1 MPWKSSATFPSPSAT
16 PPWLGKFIVLS
27 GFAYSAWLFQGCCQ
41 AQTHLCHIQHHLS
54 RTPCPSH
61 GLGREGHLG
70 AVSATHMH
78 FCHPKSSVNTWSTG
92 KSHTPMKKSLKATA
106 VFLAFFSNCEEP
118 LLQSCEEFRHSSSTD
133 PLCVPKID
141 YSSVLCAYLHIKTV
155 LILSKFRPQS
165 LCSCTY
171 FQPPWKRSLKTQVI
185 FSLWTRAMVQY
196 ICNGGT
202 ICLHSGE
209 YVECSQ
215 RTSHRFW

>member
-1 MPWKSSATFPSPSAT
+1 MTGQVHCPFWLCLFCLTVPRLLPSPDPPVPHT
-16 PPWLGKFIVLS
+16 PSPQQDTLS
-27 GFAYSAWLFQGCCQ
+27 LTWSGQRRSSWSC
-41 AQTHLCHIQHHLS
+41 LCHPHALL
-54 RTPCPSH
+54 PSKEQCKH
-61 GLGREGHLG
+61 MKHREKPHSHEEKLEGNSCVFSLLQQLWG
-70 AVSATHMH
+70 TSLAV
-78 FCHPKSSVNTWSTG
+78 
-92 KSHTPMKKSLKATA
+92 
-106 VFLAFFSNCEEP
+106 
-118 LLQSCEEFRHSSSTD
+118 LQSCEEFRHSSSTD